1 MATTKKAVKP
11 ATKKQINETA
21 VINEVSKAAAKT
33 TLKKAVVKAVAKL
46 EAAAKVPKKAIKV
59 EVTKAPTRTAKDL
72 ARKPVKVKLTVSKPQ
87 AEIVASQAISKT
99 PVTVVV
105 KRELQSENGRISF
118 SELMRRAHQ
127 NSNPPF

>member
-11 ATKKQINETA
+11 ATKKQVNETA
-21 VINEVSKAAAKT
+21 VISEVSKTAAKT

-46 EAAAKVPKKAIKV
+46 EAAAKVPKKIVNV
-59 EVTKAPTRTAKDL
+59 EVIKAPARTAKDL

-105 KRELQSENGRISF
+105 KRELPSENGRISF